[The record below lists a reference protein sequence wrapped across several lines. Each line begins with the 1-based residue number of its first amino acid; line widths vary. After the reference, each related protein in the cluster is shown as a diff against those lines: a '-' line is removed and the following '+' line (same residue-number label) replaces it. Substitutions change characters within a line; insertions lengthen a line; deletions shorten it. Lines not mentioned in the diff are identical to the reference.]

1 MRTEHFVSAD
11 QLAPANAFNDWLK
24 ERLRS
29 ILDAVPTADERA
41 GPALSR
47 NA

>member
-1 MRTEHFVSAD
+1 MRTEHFLPAD

-29 ILDAVPTADERA
+29 ILDAVPHGDDRA
-41 GPALSR
+41 GQPLSR

>member
-1 MRTEHFVSAD
+1 MRTEHFVPAD
-11 QLAPANAFNDWLK
+11 QLAPAIAFNDWLK

-29 ILDAVPTADERA
+29 ILAAVPPAGERA
-41 GPALSR
+41 GQPLSR